1 MTHPTTKSLRHP
13 QLKLNHQRERNI
25 VDNKDFPTQP
35 DISDAI
41 HQLITQTPGKYDA
54 MAKQLCPL
62 SGTENALR
70 NRVRQLAGQVV
81 PLGMAIEMESISG
94 RSDITEAMCKRAGG
108 VFVKLPEVNDIG
120 NDELLIKFN
129 DLLVALGDFGR
140 AHNEFTSDGI
150 LDRDETKRLKA
161 KGYKAQS
168 IIAEIVAVTV
178 MLWGD
183 APVCGTEASGALTK
197 RVE

>member
-1 MTHPTTKSLRHP
+1 M
-13 QLKLNHQRERNI
+13 
-25 VDNKDFPTQP
+25 DNKDFPTQP

-41 HQLITQTPGKYDA
+41 HQLITQTAGKYDA

-62 SGTENALR
+62 TGTENALR

-81 PLGMAIEMESISG
+81 PFGMAVEMESISG

-120 NDELLIKFN
+120 NEELLIKFN
-129 DLLVALGDFGR
+129 ELLVALGEFGR
-140 AHNEFTSDGI
+140 AHNKFTADGV
-150 LDRDETKRLKA
+150 LDREESKRLKA
-161 KGYKAQS
+161 KGYRAQS
-168 IIAEIVAVTV
+168 IIAEIIVVSEL
-178 MLWGD
+178 LWGD
-183 APVCGTEASGALTK
+183 ASVCGTEASGALTK

>member
-168 IIAEIVAVTV
+168 IIAEIIAISV

>member
-1 MTHPTTKSLRHP
+1 MTHPTTRSLRHQRP
-13 QLKLNHQRERNI
+13 KLNHQIGRNI

-81 PLGMAIEMESISG
+81 PLGMAVEMESISG

>member
-1 MTHPTTKSLRHP
+1 M
-13 QLKLNHQRERNI
+13 
-25 VDNKDFPTQP
+25 DNKDFPTQL

-70 NRVRQLAGQVV
+70 NRVRQLAGQFV
-81 PLGMAIEMESISG
+81 PLGMAVEMESISG

-161 KGYKAQS
+161 KGYIAQS
-168 IIAEIVAVTV
+168 IIAEIIAISV

-183 APVCGTEASGALTK
+183 ASVCGTEASGALTK

>member
-1 MTHPTTKSLRHP
+1 M
-13 QLKLNHQRERNI
+13 
-25 VDNKDFPTQP
+25 
-35 DISDAI
+35 
-41 HQLITQTPGKYDA
+41 
-54 MAKQLCPL
+54 
-62 SGTENALR
+62 
-70 NRVRQLAGQVV
+70 
-81 PLGMAIEMESISG
+81 PLGMAITLEQISG

-120 NDELLIKFN
+120 NEELLIKFN

-140 AHNEFTSDGI
+140 AHNEFTADGV
-150 LDRDETKRLKA
+150 LDSDETKRLRA

-168 IIAEIVAVTV
+168 IIAEIVAVSV

-183 APVCGTEASGALTK
+183 APECGSGASGALTK

>member
-1 MTHPTTKSLRHP
+1 MTHPTTRSLRHQRP
-13 QLKLNHQRERNI
+13 KLNHQRERNI

>member
-1 MTHPTTKSLRHP
+1 M
-13 QLKLNHQRERNI
+13 
-25 VDNKDFPTQP
+25 
-35 DISDAI
+35 

-70 NRVRQLAGQVV
+70 NRVRQLAGQFV
-81 PLGMAIEMESISG
+81 PLGMAVEMESISG

-161 KGYKAQS
+161 KGYIAQS
-168 IIAEIVAVTV
+168 IIAEIIAISV

-183 APVCGTEASGALTK
+183 ASVCGTEASGALTK

>member
-1 MTHPTTKSLRHP
+1 MTHPTTRSLRHQRP
-13 QLKLNHQRERNI
+13 KLNHQRERNI

-140 AHNEFTSDGI
+140 AHNEFTSDGV
-150 LDRDETKRLKA
+150 LDSDETKRLKA

>member
-1 MTHPTTKSLRHP
+1 MTHPTTRSLRHQP
-13 QLKLNHQRERNI
+13 PELNHQRERNI

-81 PLGMAIEMESISG
+81 PFGMAVEMESISG

-140 AHNEFTSDGI
+140 AHNEFTADGV
-150 LDRDETKRLKA
+150 LDRNETKRLKA

-168 IIAEIVAVTV
+168 IIAEIIAISV

>member
-1 MTHPTTKSLRHP
+1 M
-13 QLKLNHQRERNI
+13 
-25 VDNKDFPTQP
+25 DNKDFPTQP

-41 HQLITQTPGKYDA
+41 HQLIIQTPGKYEG
-54 MAKQLCPL
+54 MAKTLDPKN
-62 SGTENALR
+62 GTDNALR

-81 PLGMAIEMESISG
+81 PLGMAVDMEFFSG

-140 AHNEFTSDGI
+140 AHNQFTADGV
-150 LDRDETKRLKA
+150 LDSDETKRLKA

>member
-1 MTHPTTKSLRHP
+1 M
-13 QLKLNHQRERNI
+13 
-25 VDNKDFPTQP
+25 DNKDFPTQP

-41 HQLITQTPGKYDA
+41 HQLITQMPGKYEA

-70 NRVRQLAGQVV
+70 NRVRQLGGQVV
-81 PLGMAIEMESISG
+81 PFGMAVEMESISG

-120 NDELLIKFN
+120 NEELLIKFN
-129 DLLVALGDFGR
+129 DLLMALGDFGR
-140 AHNEFTSDGI
+140 AHNEFTSDGV

-183 APVCGTEASGALTK
+183 ATDSRSVASGALTK

>member
-1 MTHPTTKSLRHP
+1 MTHPTTRSLRHP
-13 QLKLNHQRERNI
+13 LLKLNHQKGRNI

-81 PLGMAIEMESISG
+81 PLGMAVEMESISG

-140 AHNEFTSDGI
+140 AHNQFTADGV
-150 LDRDETKRLKA
+150 LDSDETKRLKA

>member
-1 MTHPTTKSLRHP
+1 M
-13 QLKLNHQRERNI
+13 
-25 VDNKDFPTQP
+25 DNKDFPTQP

-81 PLGMAIEMESISG
+81 PFGMAVEMESISG

-108 VFVKLPEVNDIG
+108 VFVKLPQVDETG
-120 NDELLIKFN
+120 NEELFIKFN
-129 DLLVALGDFGR
+129 ELLSALGDFGR
-140 AHNEFTSDGI
+140 AHNQFTADGV
-150 LDRDETKRLKA
+150 LDRDESKRLKA
-161 KGYKAQS
+161 KGYRAQS
-168 IIAEIVAVTV
+168 IIAEIIVVSE

-183 APVCGTEASGALTK
+183 ASVCGTEASGALTK

>member
-13 QLKLNHQRERNI
+13 QLKLNHQREKNI

-81 PLGMAIEMESISG
+81 PLGMAVEMESISG